1 MYCRFGYTRGKI
13 MQVRSISAA
22 NNVYKVATKIYSVA
36 EAMAALKLNSKLKV
50 TLRDTPANITN
61 NLNALKNIQAQIT
74 QITLPNANDRLNLNG
89 AQFKDFE
96 KLLNKVPDNTLV
108 LTDKFSALNAN
119 ISIMR
124 ENNAKI
130 NKIVLTPPTDPT
142 AKQTISPWDSQLWS
156 KSVNGKFEI
165 QTQVTTTVAG
175 TATTPSTSTTNNQ
188 NVTVKPTDSA
198 AKFSTFEDTQAL
210 AANYMGLK
218 ALDDMGMLTGIEAFK
233 GSSITTTIAQGKA
246 LSALFNKY
254 STEFYLNIRDTTTNI
269 SKNIDFIASS
279 NKKLAGITQIGNIRP
294 LEITRDQNKKAD
306 LALSKMKNP
315 YSIKYVA

>member
-1 MYCRFGYTRGKI
+1 

-22 NNVYKVATKIYSVA
+22 NNVYRAAPKIYSVA
-36 EAMAALKLNSKLKV
+36 QAMAALKLNSKLKV

-89 AQFKDFE
+89 AQLKDFE

-108 LTDKFSALNAN
+108 LTDKFSALNPN

-130 NKIVLTPPTDPT
+130 NKIVLTPSTDPT

-188 NVTVKPTDSA
+188 NVTVQPTDST

-269 SKNIDFIASS
+269 SKNIDSRLWS
-279 NKKLAGITQIGNIRP
+279 KV
-294 LEITRDQNKKAD
+294 EIYR
-306 LALSKMKNP
+306 
-315 YSIKYVA
+315 

>member
-1 MYCRFGYTRGKI
+1 

-36 EAMAALKLNSKLKV
+36 EAMAALKLNSKLKI

-61 NLNALKNIQAQIT
+61 NLNALKKIQTQIT
-74 QITLPNANDRLNLNG
+74 QITLPNANDKLNMNG
-89 AQFKDFE
+89 AQLKEFD
-96 KLLNKVPDNTLV
+96 KLLAKVPDNTLV
-108 LTDKFSALNAN
+108 LTDKFSALNTN

-130 NKIVLTPPTDPT
+130 NKIILTPSTDAT

-165 QTQVTTTVAG
+165 QTQVTTSVSG
-175 TATTPSTSTTNNQ
+175 TATTPSSTNTNNQ
-188 NVTVKPTDSA
+188 NLTVQPTNTI

-269 SKNIDFIASS
+269 SKNIDFISSS
-279 NKKLAGITQIGNIRP
+279 NKKLTGITQIGNIKP
-294 LEITRDQNKKAD
+294 LEITRDQNRQAD

-315 YSIKYVA
+315 YSIKYVG

>member
-1 MYCRFGYTRGKI
+1 
-13 MQVRSISAA
+13 MQVRSVKTAS
-22 NNVYKVATKIYSVA
+22 NVYKPPAKLYSVA
-36 EAMAALKLNSKLKV
+36 EALAALKLNSKLKV
-50 TLRDTPANITN
+50 TLRDTPANISG
-61 NLNALKNIQAQIT
+61 NLNALKNIQS
-74 QITLPNANDRLNLNG
+74 QITLISFPSAADKLNLNG
-89 AQFKDFE
+89 AQLKQYD
-96 KLLNKVPDNTLV
+96 KLLPKFPDNSLV
-108 LTDKFSALNAN
+108 LTDEFGALNTHL
-119 ISIMR
+119 SLMR

-130 NKIVLTPPTDPT
+130 NKIILTPATDPN

-165 QTQVTTTVAG
+165 QTQITTAVGG
-175 TATTPSTSTTNNQ
+175 TATTPSSTITNNQ
-188 NVTVKPTDSA
+188 NVTVQPTNNI

-210 AANYMGLK
+210 AANYLGLK

-233 GSSITTTIAQGKA
+233 GSAITTTIAQGKA

-254 STEFYLNIRDTTTNI
+254 STEFYLNIRDTTSNI

-279 NKKLAGITQIGNIRP
+279 NKKLTGITQIGNIKP
-294 LEITRDQNKKAD
+294 LEISREQNRKAD

>member
-1 MYCRFGYTRGKI
+1 
-13 MQVRSISAA
+13 MQVRSVKTAI
-22 NNVYKVATKIYSVA
+22 NVYKPPAKLYSVA
-36 EAMAALKLNSKLKV
+36 EALAALKLNRKLKV
-50 TLRDTPANITN
+50 TLRDTPANISG
-61 NLNALKNIQAQIT
+61 NLNALKNIQS
-74 QITLPNANDRLNLNG
+74 QITLISFPSAADKLNLNG
-89 AQFKDFE
+89 AQLKQYD
-96 KLLNKVPDNTLV
+96 KLLPKFPDNSL
-108 LTDKFSALNAN
+108 
-119 ISIMR
+119 MR

-130 NKIVLTPPTDPT
+130 NKIILTPATDPN

-165 QTQVTTTVAG
+165 QTQITTVVGG
-175 TATTPSTSTTNNQ
+175 TATTPSSTVTNNQ
-188 NVTVKPTDSA
+188 NVTVQPTNNI

-210 AANYMGLK
+210 AANYLGLK

-233 GSSITTTIAQGKA
+233 GSAITTTIAQGKA

-254 STEFYLNIRDTTTNI
+254 STEFYLNIRDTTFNI

-279 NKKLAGITQIGNIRP
+279 NKKLTGITQIGNIKP
-294 LEITRDQNKKAD
+294 LEISREQNRNAD

>member
-1 MYCRFGYTRGKI
+1 

-89 AQFKDFE
+89 AQLKDFE

-130 NKIVLTPPTDPT
+130 NKIVLTPSTDPT

-294 LEITRDQNKKAD
+294 LEITRDQNKKGD

-315 YSIKYVA
+315 YSIKYVG